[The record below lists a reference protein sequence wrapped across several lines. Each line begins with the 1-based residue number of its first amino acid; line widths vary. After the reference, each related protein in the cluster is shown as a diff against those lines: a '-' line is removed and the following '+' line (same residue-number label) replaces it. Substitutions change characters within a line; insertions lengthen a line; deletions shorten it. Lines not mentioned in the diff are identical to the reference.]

1 MKSLVNELSD
11 RNREIFREIVE
22 SYLETGQPV
31 GSRTL
36 SRRLSINL
44 SPASI
49 RNVMADLEAAGLL
62 YAPHHSAG
70 RLPTERGLRMFVDG
84 LLEIGDL
91 TEEERASIELRC
103 QQGGRNFPEL
113 LERATE
119 MLSGLSRAAG
129 IVLAPKIEAPLRQIE
144 FVDIGAGRILV
155 VIVTEGGLVE
165 NRIIDGPPGIA
176 PSALVEAGN
185 FLNARLRGHTIAE
198 ARAGILKE
206 LEEKRAEL
214 DKLTAQLVQ
223 QGLATW
229 GGGDG
234 RGTLI
239 VRGRANLLEDV
250 NAIDQLER
258 IRQLFDDLE
267 SAEELVRLL
276 EATQRAEGV
285 RVFIGSETRLF
296 SLSGSALIVAP
307 YANSRQHVVGALG
320 VIGPTHLNY
329 ARIVPMVDYTAK
341 VIGRLIG

>member
-1 MKSLVNELSD
+1 MTSIINELSE
-11 RNREIFREIVE
+11 RNRDIFREIVE

-36 SRRLSINL
+36 SRRLSIAL

-62 YAPHHSAG
+62 HAPHHSAG

-91 TEEERASIELRC
+91 TEDERASIELRC
-103 QQGGRNFPEL
+103 QQGGRSFPEM

-129 IVLAPKIEAPLRQIE
+129 VVLAPKTEAPLKQVE
-144 FVDIGAGRILV
+144 FVDLGAGRVLV

-165 NRIIDGPPGIA
+165 NRIVEAPPGLPA
-176 PSALVEAGN
+176 SALVEAGN

-198 ARAGILKE
+198 ARAGILRE
-206 LEEKRAEL
+206 LEQKRAEL
-214 DKLTAQLVQ
+214 DELTAKLVE

-229 GGGDG
+229 GGGGD

-239 VRGRANLLEDV
+239 VRGRSNLLEDV
-250 NAIDQLER
+250 NAVGQLER

-267 SAEELVRLL
+267 SAEEFVRLL
-276 EATQRAEGV
+276 EATQKAEGV
-285 RVFIGSETRLF
+285 RIFIGSETRLF

-307 YANSRQHVVGALG
+307 YGNSRQQIVGALG